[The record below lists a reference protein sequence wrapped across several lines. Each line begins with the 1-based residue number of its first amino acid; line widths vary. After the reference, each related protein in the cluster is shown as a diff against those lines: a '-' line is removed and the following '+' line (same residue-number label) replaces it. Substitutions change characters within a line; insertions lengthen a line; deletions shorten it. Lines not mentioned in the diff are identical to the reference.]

1 MVEKI
6 LTDRLE
12 VEKMATDSFVYQ
24 NNNFGWI
31 ELTDILTFNR
41 FGTYNLAFSLV
52 YDMTPDW
59 RELLIQ
65 EIKSLPIPTEK
76 LRGCIVCLIVNE
88 IGESL
93 LTYTS
98 LLDVLYFIREY
109 TKNESNGE
117 HEGLL
122 NTLWNTQ
129 TDPSMPANT
138 LRVNLIF
145 TTEKTKE
152 DKLEDEK
159 HRDIMIENLKM
170 RWSKD

>member
-1 MVEKI
+1 MFCT
-6 LTDRLE
+6 LFANTR
-12 VEKMATDSFVYQ
+12 
-24 NNNFGWI
+24 
-31 ELTDILTFNR
+31 
-41 FGTYNLAFSLV
+41 
-52 YDMTPDW
+52 
-59 RELLIQ
+59 
-65 EIKSLPIPTEK
+65 
-76 LRGCIVCLIVNE
+76 
-88 IGESL
+88 
-93 LTYTS
+93 
-98 LLDVLYFIREY
+98 
-109 TKNESNGE
+109 KNESNGE

-145 TTEKTKE
+145 TTEKTEE